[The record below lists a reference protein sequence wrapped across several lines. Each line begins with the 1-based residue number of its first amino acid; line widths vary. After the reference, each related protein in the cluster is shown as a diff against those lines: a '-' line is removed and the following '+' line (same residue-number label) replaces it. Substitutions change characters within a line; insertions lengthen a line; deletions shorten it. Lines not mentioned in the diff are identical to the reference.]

1 MKKLPLLGGMLA
13 LVASSSAFSAPL
25 ITLHMAPARLDVT
38 SGVVLGLLGSLL
50 VVMTLR
56 IQRNK
61 ARNQ

>member
-1 MKKLPLLGGMLA
+1 MKKLTILGGMLA
-13 LVASSSAFSAPL
+13 LVASSSAFSDPL
-25 ITLHMAPARLDVT
+25 ITLHMAPTILDVT

>member
-1 MKKLPLLGGMLA
+1 MKKLTMLGGMLA

-25 ITLHMAPARLDVT
+25 ITLHMAPTRLDVT
-38 SGVVLGLLGSLL
+38 SAVVLGLIGSLL

-56 IQRNK
+56 VQHNK